1 MKFITALPMFAAL
14 TLLPPLFGAG
24 GGTSEDEHYYCEY
37 CGHRFPSVRLLTS
50 TPCPRHPYGKDK
62 GKHKLYEGREKSEYT
77 CKYCGRHFP
86 SIMLMTAAPCL
97 NHPKGENEG
106 NHSPAL

>member
-37 CGHRFPSVRLLTS
+37 CG
-50 TPCPRHPYGKDK
+50 
-62 GKHKLYEGREKSEYT
+62 
-77 CKYCGRHFP
+77 RHFP